1 MLPAARQSRV
11 ANVFKGVKR
20 INAARSPVP
29 GMRFPAPAAAEVV
42 ATPPSAAKAVAVAA
56 PVTPP
61 KTLASTGFPTS
72 AAVSITFAFVDESIE
87 RFEAYLE
94 RRKKYNLRS
103 GNDAS
108 QRTEQ
113 LNGYIYDTIET
124 LTTNIPP
131 HTKGVEERLHKLH
144 ALLDANAA
152 LPLTRRSR
160 RIRRRKSTRRNR

>member
-29 GMRFPAPAAAEVV
+29 GMRFPAPAAA
-42 ATPPSAAKAVAVAA
+42 AA

-94 RRKKYNLRS
+94 RRKMYNLRS

-131 HTKGVEERLHKLH
+131 HTKGVEERIHKLH